1 MILNDYYFS
10 GGLNPKPLVSR
21 SKMQSFGW
29 FWICRFQEPPSSCM
43 IMTVNPDAMAEWLR
57 VPSSK
62 VKWNHWFALNITCC
76 EAVVL
81 CLSRVG
87 LSKWET
93 ARVDAACE
101 WESQSMCFVGHSGD
115 YSRNF
120 DASTS
125 WWRWKKEL
133 PFAIRVFQSAAN
145 IRQRGKH
152 RTFPKYISSAK
163 VAMRP
168 WVGKLWLLN
177 PTGNRTTWSNNT
189 HIHYIIMYIYIYRY
203 ICIKKYIY
211 IYINIY
217 SAYMRYLSIYI
228 YI

>member
-1 MILNDYYFS
+1 MIMILNDSYFS

-93 ARVDAACE
+93 GMKQRGECMQRVS
-101 WESQSMCFVGHSGD
+101 ESTQEIIHGISMLQPLDGAEKRSCH
-115 YSRNF
+115 
-120 DASTS
+120 
-125 WWRWKKEL
+125 L
-133 PFAIRVFQSAAN
+133 HPFAIRVFQSAAN

-163 VAMRP
+163 IAMRRKAVTP
-168 WVGKLWLLN
+168 ESDW
-177 PTGNRTTWSNNT
+177 
-189 HIHYIIMYIYIYRY
+189 
-203 ICIKKYIY
+203 
-211 IYINIY
+211 
-217 SAYMRYLSIYI
+217 
-228 YI
+228 